1 MYTYN
6 DLLEVSEREENRME
20 FVRSVINSHKT
31 SDMYKNAKVA
41 DDYDRQQNTTIMQ
54 YRKLLYTITGEAV
67 VDTYSA
73 NYKTASG
80 YFNRFVTQ
88 QNQYLLGNGITWQ
101 EESTG
106 ERLGQD
112 FDIRVQEAG
121 KKALVGGVSFGFF
134 NYDHLEVFD
143 VLEFAPLYDEE
154 NGALCA
160 GVRFWQISE
169 DKPLRATLYEM
180 DGYTDYIWKD
190 GTGQIL
196 ADKRSY
202 TEIVKSSE
210 ADGITIYDGE
220 NYPSFPIVPFWGN
233 PHKQS
238 EILGIRSEIDAYDL
252 IKSGFANDID
262 DASQIYWTI
271 QNAGGMDD
279 IDLTKFLERMKTV
292 KASVIEDEGARAE
305 AHTIEVPYNAREA
318 ILDRLEKDLY
328 KDYMALNTETI
339 ASGATTATQIRAA
352 YEPMDNKADQYE
364 YCVKDF
370 LQGVLSVIGIED
382 VPTFTRSRIV
392 NVTEE
397 IETVIAAAQFT
408 DSEYTTRKILT
419 LLGDGDKAD
428 DILDN
433 MEAEEADRYGLLE
446 ESE

>member
-6 DLLEVSEREENRME
+6 DLLEVRDTDSDRME
-20 FVRSVINSHKT
+20 FVRGVIQSHKAT
-31 SDMYKNAKVA
+31 DLYKTAQIA
-41 DDYDRQQNTTIMQ
+41 DEYDRQQNTTIMN

-67 VDTYSA
+67 PDNYSA
-73 NYKTASG
+73 NYRTASG

-101 EESTG
+101 EESTA
-106 ERLGQD
+106 ERLGDD
-112 FDIRVQEAG
+112 FNIRVQEAG

-154 NGALCA
+154 NGALSA
-160 GVRFWQISE
+160 GVRFWQVSD

-180 DGYTDYIWKD
+180 DGYTDYMWKD
-190 GTGQIL
+190 GKGSIL
-196 ADKRSY
+196 QDKRSY
-202 TEIVKSSE
+202 TEIVATSE
-210 ADGITIYDGE
+210 ADGTMIYNGE
-220 NYPSFPIVPFWGN
+220 NYPAFPIVPLWGN

-279 IDLTKFLERMKTV
+279 LDLVKFIERMKTV
-292 KASVIEDEGARAE
+292 KASVVEDEGARAE
-305 AHTIEVPYNAREA
+305 AHTIDVPYNAREA

-364 YCVKDF
+364 YCIKDF

-382 VPTFTRSRIV
+382 KPTFTRSRIV
-392 NVTEE
+392 NVSEE
-397 IETVIAAAQFT
+397 IQTVISAAEFT
-408 DSEYTTRKILT
+408 DSEYTTTKILT
-419 LLGDGDKAD
+419 LLGDGDKVEDVLQKMDEAD
-428 DILDN
+428 YSRFN
-433 MEAEEADRYGLLE
+433 GAEE
-446 ESE
+446 